1 MGFGFF
7 DLFWVFLF
15 LSSLQPIWQRRQIEF
30 RRVRA
35 IQEFERGRNSR
46 VILLIHRQE
55 SISLL
60 GIPISRYITIED
72 SEQVLRAIRLT
83 PPDVPIDLILHTPGG
98 LVLATEQI
106 ARALI
111 RHPAKVTVYV
121 PHYAMSGGTM
131 LALASDEI
139 VMDANAVLGPVDPQ
153 LGNFPAA
160 SILKVV
166 EEKPISE
173 IDDQTLI
180 MADLSRKA
188 IAQVQRFVR
197 TLLKDNIPQ
206 QKIKPENIENII
218 EALTTGR
225 VTHDY
230 PITVEEASEMGLPI
244 TVGLPRSIY
253 DLMEF
258 YPQPQGGR
266 PSVQYIPMPY
276 GDRRPVLPTPKGRPL
291 EPSEP

>member
-1 MGFGFF
+1 
-7 DLFWVFLF
+7 
-15 LSSLQPIWQRRQIEF
+15 
-30 RRVRA
+30 
-35 IQEFERGRNSR
+35 
-46 VILLIHRQE
+46 
-55 SISLL
+55 
-60 GIPISRYITIED
+60 
-72 SEQVLRAIRLT
+72 
-83 PPDVPIDLILHTPGG
+83 
-98 LVLATEQI
+98 
-106 ARALI
+106 
-111 RHPAKVTVYV
+111 
-121 PHYAMSGGTM
+121 M

-197 TLLKDNIPQ
+197 TLLKDSVPN
-206 QKIKPENIENII
+206 QKIAPDRIESVID
-218 EALTTGR
+218 ALTTGK

-230 PITVEEASEMGLPI
+230 PITVEEATEMGLPI
-244 TVGLPRSIY
+244 TVGLNREIY
-253 DLMEF
+253 DLMEL

-266 PSVQYIPMPY
+266 PSVQYIPLPY
-276 GDRRPVLPTPKGRPL
+276 ERRPSLPEPKGRPL
-291 EPSEP
+291 PEGASVR